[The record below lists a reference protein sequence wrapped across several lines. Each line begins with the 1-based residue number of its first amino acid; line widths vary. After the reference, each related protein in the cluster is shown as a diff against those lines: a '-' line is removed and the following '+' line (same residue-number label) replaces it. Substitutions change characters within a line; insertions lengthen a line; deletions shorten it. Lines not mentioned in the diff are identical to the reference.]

1 MARTHLLSSPDF
13 PRFIGILDGY
23 GRIQSAS

>member
-1 MARTHLLSSPDF
+1 MHLLSSPDF